1 MVSFFH
7 SLTLADIF
15 RKTAEIENLI
25 LMNDNLIYP
34 IAIHTKPTKL
44 EQFLSLLLIAF
55 IFIPFSYGI
64 FTKQGLYCLS
74 LPLGFLGILTFN
86 YFTDDKFTT
95 LKIIQKNKFIS
106 FSENELKILENEEY
120 ILYDWNELENIEL
133 LVNELNDLLN
143 EKLSAYSNEII
154 IIDNYSTDGTRDK
167 IKEICS
173 RNENVKGIL
182 NAKNFGQLNSP
193 FYGMTQATGDTVILM
208 VADFQDPPKMI
219 LDFIDEWEKGY
230 KIVIGIKSKSKE
242 SKLMYFLR
250 TLYYK
255 MINKIANVDHIEH
268 FTGFGLYDKDF
279 INILRKL
286 EDPSPYLR
294 GIVAE
299 LGFTR
304 KELNYEQPQR
314 KFGKTKNN
322 FYSLYDIGMLG
333 ITSYS
338 KVILRIST
346 FVGFI
351 VGGLS
356 FLLSVIY
363 LILKLIFWY
372 SFPVGTA
379 PILIGIFFLGGL
391 QLFFIGIL
399 GEYIMNINTKILKRP
414 LVIEEER
421 INFIEDRNLNNDK

>member
-1 MVSFFH
+1 MKKISIV
-7 SLTLADIF
+7 I
-15 RKTAEIENLI
+15 
-25 LMNDNLIYP
+25 
-34 IAIHTKPTKL
+34 PT
-44 EQFLSLLLIAF
+44 
-55 IFIPFSYGI
+55 Y
-64 FTKQGLYCLS
+64 
-74 LPLGFLGILTFN
+74 
-86 YFTDDKFTT
+86 
-95 LKIIQKNKFIS
+95 
-106 FSENELKILENEEY
+106 
-120 ILYDWNELENIEL
+120 NELENIEL

>member
-1 MVSFFH
+1 MKKISIV
-7 SLTLADIF
+7 IP
-15 RKTAEIENLI
+15 
-25 LMNDNLIYP
+25 IY
-34 IAIHTKPTKL
+34 K
-44 EQFLSLLLIAF
+44 
-55 IFIPFSYGI
+55 
-64 FTKQGLYCLS
+64 
-74 LPLGFLGILTFN
+74 
-86 YFTDDKFTT
+86 
-95 LKIIQKNKFIS
+95 
-106 FSENELKILENEEY
+106 
-120 ILYDWNELENIEL
+120 ELENIEL

-193 FYGMTQATGDTVILM
+193 FYGMTQATGDAVILM